1 MKRDERKETLN
12 LLLTRERQDLRDRV
26 KVLRQDQDQEALT
39 TPGDVMDVAK
49 ALLDVET
56 HASLISRIEDQLLQL
71 DTALSRL
78 EEGKYG
84 LCMACGNEIPVE
96 RLEALPS
103 TVYCVDCQSA
113 LRDDAPESTAVE
125 RQSYK
130 TWTPPPEADENEVLS
145 DGDLH
150 STDELSARES
160 LSDDQNNDMDSLV
173 PEEPV
178 KARS

>member
-1 MKRDERKETLN
+1 
-12 LLLTRERQDLRDRV
+12 
-26 KVLRQDQDQEALT
+26 
-39 TPGDVMDVAK
+39 
-49 ALLDVET
+49 
-56 HASLISRIEDQLLQL
+56 
-71 DTALSRL
+71 
-78 EEGKYG
+78 
-84 LCMACGNEIPVE
+84 
-96 RLEALPS
+96 LEALPS